1 MEHRRNKDMT
11 GLLVSLG
18 VVVSGPLVGILVTIL
33 FLRRAF
39 ATAAAADPSEKARV
53 LAELISESMN
63 ATAFGLAVSVFA
75 LIPAVLYA
83 VRLYSKPTGAPGP

>member
-1 MEHRRNKDMT
+1 MTQPKPRNKNLT

-18 VVVSGPLVGILVTIL
+18 VVVSCPLVGVLVTIL

-63 ATAFGLAVSVFA
+63 ATALGLAVSLLA
-75 LIPAVLYA
+75 LIPAIIYA
-83 VRLYSKPTGAPGP
+83 VRLYRERPQP